1 MKVSI
6 ITVCFNSSKTI
17 IDTINSVNKQTYL
30 NIEHVF
36 IDGGSSDKTL
46 NIINSNSQREKIII
60 SEKDLGLYDAMN
72 KGLTIASGD
81 VIGFLNSD
89 DYFSTNNAVSQII
102 KLISNNNIVI
112 GGIQMI
118 NSKNK
123 TIRKWMPELY
133 DSKNIENNFYPHPGF
148 YIRNNLLVTVGFFNL
163 KYKIASDFDWM
174 LRCLINSNNQVV
186 VLEECI
192 VYMRLGGESTKN
204 IKNILTGNFEII
216 KSLQN
221 NLKNINILYYF
232 FKKIISKVKQ
242 FFKK

>member
-6 ITVCFNSSKTI
+6 ITVCFNSSSTI

-46 NIINSNSQREKIII
+46 NIINSNSQREKLII

-72 KGLTIASGD
+72 KGLKIASGD

-102 KLISNNNIVI
+102 KLMSNNKIVI
-112 GGIQMI
+112 GGIKMI
-118 NSKNK
+118 NSKNN
-123 TIRKWMPELY
+123 TIRKWLPKLY
-133 DSKNIENNFYPHPGF
+133 NPKEIQNNFYPHPGF
-148 YIRNNLLVTVGFFNL
+148 YIRTDLLVTVGFFNL

-186 VLEECI
+186 VLEKYIIC
-192 VYMRLGGESTKN
+192 MRLGGMSTKN
-204 IKNILTGNFEII
+204 IRNIILGNLEII

-232 FKKIISKVKQ
+232 LKKIISKTKQ